1 MAFAELVERLPEWGR
16 LFDAASYIRFI
27 EAVREGLLARGEP
40 FELGDESARISNAS
54 AFGSGPSP
62 AKPAPPGWE
71 LPLLTLAQRCVGS
84 PVAEWPSLV
93 REELDRR
100 AAEEKLGLELDAL
113 RGDFSRARAALKLRV
128 QRAASLGP
136 GTVSAP
142 IAGELHAVLV
152 LDLPSFVTP
161 VRPADLAAWERPT
174 SQLVRVAIENVKEQE
189 QVDLNPMEIAGT
201 RVFAVSGKSVFVA
214 TLGLAADD
222 LLGPPTPHG
231 ALVAMPSGHIML
243 CHAIADRRSLR
254 ALEAMAA
261 GSLQAF
267 ESGPAPLSPAL
278 FWKRGDRFVAL
289 PVQREEGEVKC
300 ELPKEFDEE
309 VVAKL

>member
-16 LFDAASYIRFI
+16 LFDAAWYSKFI
-27 EAVREGLLARGEP
+27 EAVREGLVARGEP
-40 FELGDESARISNAS
+40 FELRDESARISNAS
-54 AFGSGPSP
+54 AGSSP
-62 AKPAPPGWE
+62 AKPAPGWE
-71 LPLLTLAQRCVGS
+71 LPLLALAQRCAGS

-93 REELDRR
+93 REELERR

-189 QVDLNPMEIAGT
+189 QVDLNPMEFAGT

-309 VVAKL
+309 VISKLG